1 MNKED
6 LITRIKDSKET
17 DERDE
22 KVFEKSF
29 VYTTIVTQVFCI
41 VFMVV
46 NLISSIK
53 SGTKANISDFVSLIF
68 IQCAFSKLYQF
79 KMTGK
84 KLDIC
89 LFIIYFICT
98 ILSLMIY
105 ITESDFWTVV
115 QVV

>member
-29 VYTTIVTQVFCI
+29 VYTTIITQILCI
-41 VFMVV
+41 IFMVV
-46 NLISSIK
+46 NLVNSIK
-53 SGTKANISDFVSLIF
+53 VGTQANISDYVALIF
-68 IQCAFSKLYQF
+68 VQCTFSKMYQF

-84 KLDIC
+84 KLDIV

-98 ILSLMIY
+98 VLALMIY
-105 ITESDFWTVV
+105 INN
-115 QVV
+115 